1 MEFPEDNVSVS
12 SKTSVHAAR
21 NQRKSKETLA
31 AEEVILTIPNVL
43 HNL

>member
-12 SKTSVHAAR
+12 SKTSVQAAR

-31 AEEVILTIPNVL
+31 AEEVLTIPNVL